1 MVTWFISDLHLSP
14 LRPDITQQLLTFL
27 QTVEGNADALFIL
40 GDLFEYWIGDDFLD
54 TPDGQQL
61 APVIRALRAVSD
73 SGVSLYFMH
82 GNRDFLIGKRF
93 ATDTGCTLLS
103 EEQVVDLYGT
113 PTLLMHGDTLCTD
126 DLEYQ
131 KARAVFRA
139 PKWQNQVLTWT
150 IEQRLERAL
159 EIREVSQ
166 QSVKYKSDEI
176 MDVNQGTVEE
186 AMTRANVLCLIHGHT
201 HRPATHDFTLDEQPA
216 QRIVLADWYQRGSAL
231 RVDADGITSVDL

>member
-1 MVTWFISDLHLSP
+1 MTTWFISDLHLAPS
-14 LRPDITQQLLTFL
+14 RPETTRQLLTFL
-27 QTVEGNADALFIL
+27 QTLEGKADALFIL

-61 APVIRALRAVSD
+61 TPIIQALRAVSD

-82 GNRDFLIGKRF
+82 GNRDFLIGERF
-93 ATDTGCTLLS
+93 ASDTGCVLLS
-103 EEQVVDLYGT
+103 EQQVVDLYGT
-113 PTLLMHGDTLCTD
+113 PTLIMHGDTLCID

-139 PKWQNQVLTWT
+139 PKWQAQVLTWT

-166 QSVKYKSDEI
+166 QSIKYKSDEI
-176 MDVNQGTVEE
+176 MDVNQVAVEE
-186 AMTRANVLCLIHGHT
+186 AMTAAGVTRLIHGHT
-201 HRPATHDFTLDEQPA
+201 HRPATHDFTLDNQPA

-231 RVDADGITSVDL
+231 RVDKETMESISL

>member
-1 MVTWFISDLHLSP
+1 MTTWFISDLHLTPS
-14 LRPDITQQLLTFL
+14 RPEITQQLFAFL
-27 QTVEGNADALFIL
+27 QSIEGKADALFIL

-54 TPDGQQL
+54 TPDGHQL
-61 APVIRALRAVSD
+61 TPIITALRAVSD
-73 SGVSLYFMH
+73 SGVKLYFMH
-82 GNRDFLIGKRF
+82 GNRDFLIGERF
-93 ATDTGCTLLS
+93 ATDTGCELLPD
-103 EEQVVDLYGT
+103 ELVVDLYGT

-139 PKWQNQVLTWT
+139 PKWQAQVLTWT

-166 QSVKYKSDEI
+166 QSVKHKSEAI
-176 MDVNQGTVEE
+176 MDVNQFAVEE
-186 AMTRANVLCLIHGHT
+186 ALTGASVQRLIHGHT
-201 HRPATHDFTLDEQPA
+201 HRPATHDFMLDNQPA
-216 QRIVLADWYQRGSAL
+216 QRIVLADWYQQGSAL